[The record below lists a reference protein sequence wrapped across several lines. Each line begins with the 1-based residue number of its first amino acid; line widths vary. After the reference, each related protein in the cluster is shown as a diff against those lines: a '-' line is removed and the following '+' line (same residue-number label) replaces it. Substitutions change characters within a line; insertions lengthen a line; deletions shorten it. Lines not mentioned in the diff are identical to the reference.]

1 MGPSRNRT
9 VDPGARV
16 RHDTG
21 MGRGARRGRG
31 DQVGRHGCGC
41 SLILL
46 VVILVG
52 LVAAAEV
59 GLRWYLSDRAE
70 KEVSAHLDAP
80 VDISF
85 GGGLL
90 LWEVLTTRTAEKVH
104 LTSPGSETVPQLDVT
119 GRSVSLVDGAVHA
132 AGVDGTAVLDEQ
144 QLLAAVR
151 QGAPAQH
158 SPVGEFAEVRSVRPD
173 AAAGLLR
180 ADIGGIAE
188 IGVAP
193 GVTDGQLT
201 LRPEQTALLG
211 FPLPEGLFSGI
222 TTVVD
227 STVASLP
234 RGVAIDGAQVV
245 NSGLEVSLDGR
256 DVVLERN

>member
-1 MGPSRNRT
+1 MAGLRRNRT
-9 VDPGARV
+9 VAPDARV

-31 DQVGRHGCGC
+31 NQGGRRGCGC

-46 VVILVG
+46 VLIVVG

-70 KEVSAHLDAP
+70 KEVSARVDAP

-90 LWEVLTTRTAEKVH
+90 LWEVLTTRTAEQVH

-119 GRSVSLVDGAVHA
+119 GHSVSLVDGAVHA
-132 AGVDGTAVLDEQ
+132 VGVDGTAVLDEQ
-144 QLLAAVR
+144 QLLAAVAE
-151 QGAPAQH
+151 GDPAH
-158 SPVGEFAEVRSVRPD
+158 TSPVAGLAEVRSVRPD

-211 FPLPEGLFSGI
+211 FPLPDGLFAGI

-227 STVASLP
+227 STVAELP
-234 RGVAIDGAQVV
+234 HGVVIDGAQVV
-245 NSGLEVSLDGR
+245 GDGLQVSLGGR
-256 DVVLERN
+256 DVVLN